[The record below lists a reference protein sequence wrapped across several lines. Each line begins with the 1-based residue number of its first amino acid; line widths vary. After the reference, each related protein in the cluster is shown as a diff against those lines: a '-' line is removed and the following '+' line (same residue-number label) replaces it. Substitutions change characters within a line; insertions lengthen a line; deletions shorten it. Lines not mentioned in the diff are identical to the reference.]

1 MSKSLSKAIATSM
14 VGNLFEW
21 YDYALFGYFAPIIG
35 KLFFPST
42 DKTVELIAAFG
53 VFAAGFLVRPLG
65 GIIFGHIGDRLGRK
79 HALLLTIMFMAI
91 PTTII
96 GLLPSHEQIGISAS
110 ILLILMRMLQGISM
124 GGNYGGSITFS
135 TEHTPGKN
143 RGLVGSLAVTS
154 CLVGILLGS
163 TTAAL
168 FSHLLTE
175 QELYTWGWRIPFLMG
190 IFICLVGLYMRKNIT
205 ESPEFLV
212 AEQTGKLSDQPIVHV
227 FKEHGHVLTKVVLA
241 VMLHDLSFYIL
252 FVYMATYFSNV
263 LGLAESTA
271 LMINSL
277 NLVVVCIFTLL
288 SAWLSDRIGR
298 KPVLAVSSFLFII
311 GTIPLL
317 TIVSNSMDST
327 TIFIGQM
334 ILAIA
339 VGGYFGPIP
348 ALMVESYPT
357 SIRYSAVSITTNI
370 SGPLFG
376 GTAPMIVTWLISITG
391 SKLIP
396 AYYLTCGAIISLI
409 ALRFIKSYVP
419 ESAHLEEQS
428 KNSFIPFS

>member
-1 MSKSLSKAIATSM
+1 MSRSLSKAIATSM

-35 KLFFPST
+35 KLFFPSS

-65 GIIFGHIGDRLGRK
+65 GIIFGHIGDRFGRK
-79 HALLLTIMFMAI
+79 HALMLTILFMAV
-91 PTTII
+91 PTSII
-96 GLLPSHEQIGISAS
+96 GLLPTHEKIGIAAS

-135 TEHTPGKN
+135 TEHTSGKN

-168 FSHLLTE
+168 FSHILTE
-175 QELYTWGWRIPFLMG
+175 ESLYAWGWRIPFLMG
-190 IFICLVGLYMRKNIT
+190 ILICFVGFYMRKNIT

-212 AEQTGKLSDQPIVHV
+212 AEQSGALSDQPVVHV
-227 FKEHGHVLTKVVLA
+227 FKEHGRTLAKVVLA

-252 FVYMATYFSNV
+252 FVYMATYFSDV
-263 LGLAESTA
+263 LGLQKSTA
-271 LMINSL
+271 LAINSL
-277 NLVVVCIFTLL
+277 NLVVVCLFTIL

-298 KPVLAVSSFLFII
+298 KPVLALSSLFFIV

-317 TIVSNSMDST
+317 TVVSHSMDST
-327 TIFIGQM
+327 TIFISQM
-334 ILAIA
+334 ILAVA

-370 SGPLFG
+370 SGPVFG
-376 GTAPMIVTWLISITG
+376 GTAPMIVTWLISLTG

-396 AYYLTCGAIISLI
+396 AYYLTIGAIISLI
-409 ALRFIKSYVP
+409 ALRFIKTHVS
-419 ESAHLEEQS
+419 ESAHLNS
-428 KNSFIPFS
+428 KSSTGFD